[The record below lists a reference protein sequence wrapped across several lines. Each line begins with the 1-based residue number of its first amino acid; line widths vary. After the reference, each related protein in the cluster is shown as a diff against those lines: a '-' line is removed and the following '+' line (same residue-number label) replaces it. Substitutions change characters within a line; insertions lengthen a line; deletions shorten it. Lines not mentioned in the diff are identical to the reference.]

1 VLNFSSLGKIFVWLM
16 KPFSFIVAKWDL
28 LTRVSGR
35 NAINRVF
42 RIQNPLVFTT
52 VKRDGV
58 KIPKPI
64 LSLVLLTSVL
74 LSGCV
79 QYDVGVNF
87 DHSNSGELVQ
97 HIKLGERLTSF
108 NSDYVYEWLN
118 SIERRARKIE
128 GKIRRLSKEEIIVTI
143 PFSNGQELQDKFNE
157 FFNSRANQPS
167 ESVQNESDSEL
178 PKIESNLLLEQ
189 NFFLVLV
196 RNRLI
201 YDLDLRSLSLISSKG
216 NVLANAGSI
225 LDLEFSLKTPW
236 GARNIQKT
244 ETAIEPEKNGKQL
257 VWKLQPGELNHIETV
272 FWLPSP
278 LGIGTLLIILFIWGG
293 LYLRYSFMPD
303 PKIQFAPKA
312 PAAESAVGEYRKS
325 IDGLG

>member
-1 VLNFSSLGKIFVWLM
+1 MLNFSTFGKIFVWLI
-16 KPFSFIVAKWDL
+16 KPFSFVLAKWDL
-28 LTRVSGR
+28 LIKLTGI
-35 NAINRVF
+35 NAINRIF
-42 RIQNPLVFTT
+42 PIQNLLPFKG
-52 VKRDGV
+52 VKRDGI
-58 KIPKPI
+58 KISKPI
-64 LSLVLLTSVL
+64 LSLVLLTSLL

-87 DHSNSGELVQ
+87 NHSNSGELVQ

-108 NSDYVYEWLN
+108 SSDSVYEWLN
-118 SIERRARKIE
+118 SIERRARKLE

-143 PFSNGQELQDKFNE
+143 PFTNGQELQEKFNE

-167 ESVQNESDSEL
+167 ESVQSESSSEL
-178 PKIESNLLLEQ
+178 PKIESNLLLQQ
-189 NFFLVLV
+189 NFFLLLV

-236 GARNIQKT
+236 GARSIQKT

-257 VWKLQPGELNHIETV
+257 VWKLKPGELNHIETV

-303 PKIQFAPKA
+303 PRIQFAPKA
-312 PAAESAVGEYRKS
+312 PASESAVAE
-325 IDGLG
+325 